1 MTQTKG
7 GYLNLHKEGY
17 FLVDGGREDRVGL
30 YNAPLVSLGK
40 TSREANHTYPP
51 AVLTWRVSLRSVYIL

>member
-30 YNAPLVSLGK
+30 YNAPLVSLGERLAERQ
-40 TSREANHTYPP
+40 TTP
-51 AVLTWRVSLRSVYIL
+51 ILLQS